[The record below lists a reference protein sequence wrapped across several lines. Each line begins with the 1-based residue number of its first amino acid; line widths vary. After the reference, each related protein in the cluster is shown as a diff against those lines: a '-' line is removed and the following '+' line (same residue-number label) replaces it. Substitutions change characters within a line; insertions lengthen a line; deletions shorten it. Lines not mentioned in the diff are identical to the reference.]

1 MTQVAS
7 QKSDLDQQMSQRT
20 GRLVLKFQPFRALTT
35 EMVKEAVSF
44 LRFLDD
50 SVGREEVT
58 SVRSLS
64 LSMRELVALIRIDQL
79 LAALDKLDR
88 MERHYLEVSKL
99 DAEEVQKR
107 VKEGDPDD
115 AGALAYKWCLVDG
128 SDPRVKIAQR
138 ILALIPIARRRLEEG
153 KQAFELDEILT
164 LNEQA
169 NMLLVAPH
177 AHRGLNNLLAGRR
190 EGGRRRN
197 PGGKS
202 ERETLA
208 LDFLEAVKA
217 NPQLTQQEFMASQV
231 SSASVRTSRRGL
243 EDLRSSA
250 KSGEIE

>member
-1 MTQVAS
+1 MTQVLN
-7 QKSDLDQQMSQRT
+7 QTSDLDQVVNQRP
-20 GRLVLKFQPFRALTT
+20 RSLVLKFQPFRALTT
-35 EMVKEAVSF
+35 EMMKEAVSF
-44 LRFLDD
+44 LRTRDD
-50 SVGREEVT
+50 SVGREDAI
-58 SVRSLS
+58 SVGSLS
-64 LSMRELVALIRIDQL
+64 LSTREFVTLIRIDQL
-79 LAALDKLDR
+79 LATLDKLDR

-107 VKEGDPDD
+107 LKEGDPDD

-138 ILALIPIARRRLEEG
+138 ILALIPIARQRLEEG

-169 NMLLVAPH
+169 NILLVAPH
-177 AHRGLNNLLAGRR
+177 ARRGLNNLLAGR

-208 LDFLEAVKA
+208 LDFLAAKKA
-217 NPQLTQQEFMASQV
+217 NLRLTQREFIASQV
-231 SSASVRTSRRGL
+231 SSASVRT
-243 EDLRSSA
+243 LR
-250 KSGEIE
+250 